1 MRLFYE
7 NYKNGYV
14 NVINNVDRV
23 KIEKHE
29 RVNYLYAHT
38 NVGYIRV
45 GKLADIGLAYMV
57 DVNDKDCKEYFRYE
71 K

>member
-7 NYKNGYV
+7 DYKNGYV
-14 NVINNVDRV
+14 NVIDNVDKV

-38 NVGYIRV
+38 NVGYTRV

-57 DVNDKDCKEYFRYE
+57 DVSDKDYKEYFRYE